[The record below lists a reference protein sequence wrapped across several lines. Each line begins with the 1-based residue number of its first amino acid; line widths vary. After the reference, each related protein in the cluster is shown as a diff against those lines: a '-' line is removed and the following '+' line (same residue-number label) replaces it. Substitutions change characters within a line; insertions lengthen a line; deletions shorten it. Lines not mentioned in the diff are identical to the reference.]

1 MRRLKNTND
10 PRQWPLWGEITDDR
24 WTPHT
29 KGQRRGKCFHLMTSS
44 LSSNCVSEGHTTL
57 QQSHGLYS
65 LSSRPSYRQISLS
78 LEAAS
83 LNVTMIPSLCN
94 LTSIS
99 TAALLRCLSNCR
111 AIGKVR
117 TRISRLRDFT
127 RSWCKTSVYGVNR
140 DPDVH
145 SSHQPVTSSSRIP
158 FTMVIIHSRF

>member
-1 MRRLKNTND
+1 MFPGTGLCEGKSPMTGELPTQRDRDAENVSIWWRHHWVQTVFQRDILHYNRAMASIHWAVGRLTAKSREVVK
-10 PRQWPLWGEITDDR
+10 PRVWMLQWSHRSAIWQASR
-24 WTPHT
+24 Q
-29 KGQRRGKCFHLMTSS
+29 QRCW
-44 LSSNCVSEGHTTL
+44 V
-57 QQSHGLYS
+57 
-65 LSSRPSYRQISLS
+65 
-78 LEAAS
+78 
-83 LNVTMIPSLCN
+83 
-94 LTSIS
+94 
-99 TAALLRCLSNCR
+99 RCLSNCR